1 MRYIV
6 IGLGNYGQLLAKELT
21 ALHHEVI
28 GVDVDPLNVEAI
40 KDSVSTS
47 FILDATNEQSL
58 SILPL
63 RSVDTVIVAIGEK
76 FDASVKVVALLKK
89 NKVKSIYARALDLVH
104 KSVLEAFDIDMIL
117 TPEQDAARALVN
129 RLDLHI
135 NAESMQLDNEYYI
148 MKFKT
153 PKSLVGFKVKNV
165 AIEKEFNLKLI
176 SLLGGEKRVNCLG
189 IVLSDKS
196 VMESIDPEHKL
207 SSSDYLV
214 CYGKYQNFISFWRS
228 I

>member
-1 MRYIV
+1 MKYII
-6 IGLGNYGQLLAKELT
+6 IGLGSYGQHLAKELT

-28 GVDVDPLNVEAI
+28 GVDVCSSNVETV
-40 KDSVSTS
+40 KDSISTS

-63 RSVDTVIVAIGEK
+63 RSVDAVIVAIGER

-89 NKVKSIYARALDLVH
+89 SQVKRIYARALDLVH

-135 NAESMQLDNEYYI
+135 NVESMQLDNDYYI
-148 MKFKT
+148 MKFKA
-153 PKSLVGFKVKNV
+153 PKPLVGFKVKDV
-165 AIEKEFNLKLI
+165 ALEREFNLRLI
-176 SLLGGEKRVNCLG
+176 SLLAGKKRVNRIG
-189 IVLSDKS
+189 VIVADKS
-196 VMESIDPEHKL
+196 VIESIDAEHKF
-207 SSSDYLV
+207 SEDDYLV
-214 CYGKYQNFISFWRS
+214 CYGKYRDFVSFWRS